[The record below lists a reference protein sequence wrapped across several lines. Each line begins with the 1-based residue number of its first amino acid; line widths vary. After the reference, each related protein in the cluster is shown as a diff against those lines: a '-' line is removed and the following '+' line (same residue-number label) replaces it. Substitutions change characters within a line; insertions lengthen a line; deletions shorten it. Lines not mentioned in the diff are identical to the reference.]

1 MLDTL
6 IYFHHIWNL
15 IEKKI
20 IEISHILTDEMT
32 ADDLTKTLLLNK
44 FKEFVELIKVSKIE
58 TSSSEPSNGEPS
70 NSKPSNSKPNNSKS
84 GKASNGDKND
94 ENFVANY
101 YKKTEEVS
109 FKTEKAE

>member
-1 MLDTL
+1 MIAVSESEKITRNARHID
-6 IYFHHIWNL
+6 IHYHHIWNL

-20 IEISHILTDEMT
+20 IEISHISTNEIT
-32 ADDLTKTLLLNK
+32 VNDLTKTLLSNK
-44 FKEFVELIKVSKIE
+44 FKEFVELIEVLKIE
-58 TSSSEPSNGEPS
+58 ISND
-70 NSKPSNSKPNNSKS
+70 KLNNSKFS
-84 GKASNGDKND
+84 KTSNSDKND